1 MSMSTLR
8 VLVLEDQPVQ
18 RRYAVALLAQ
28 LGCTRI
34 LEASDGC
41 EALQLLETSGP
52 VDIAFCDICMDG
64 MDGITFMRRASQRH
78 ALKSVVITSSIAA
91 ELRQAISGMATLLG
105 LRVLGQLCKPLYEQD
120 VKRLVGKYLD
130 HNPRNPYPLHVADE
144 SNEHQVLSA
153 LENGELE
160 VYFQPKF
167 DIRTL
172 QVTSVEALAR
182 WNHPERG
189 ILAPTAFIPALE
201 RHGLLDSL
209 LYRQV
214 DQCLTLRKAALAKQ
228 LSITFAVNVNAGQF
242 ANPQMSAHIA
252 LLLKRFD
259 APGSSLS
266 FEMTETGTLD
276 PGSLSVENMVRLRM
290 MGCGLSI
297 DDFGGGYSSLQRLC
311 SLPFNEIKIEA
322 EFIRDLSSEPRSRAA
337 ISSVLSLAREL
348 NIGVVIEGIET
359 TEQRDI
365 LLNLGCETGQG
376 YLLARPMPAHQLLPW
391 LIDRNVATQR
401 SLMTYS
407 TGHSPLPRP

>member
-1 MSMSTLR
+1 MPLSTLR
-8 VLVLEDQPVQ
+8 VLILEDQPVQ
-18 RRYAVALLAQ
+18 RRYAVTLLAH

-34 LEASDGC
+34 LEASDGW
-41 EALQLLETSGP
+41 EALQLLESNGP
-52 VDIAFCDICMDG
+52 VDIAFCDICMEG
-64 MDGITFMRRASQRH
+64 MDGITFLRRASQRH
-78 ALKSVVITSSIAA
+78 ALKSVVITSSIA
-91 ELRQAISGMATLLG
+91 LDVRQAISHMATLLG
-105 LRVLGQLCKPLYEQD
+105 LRVLGQLCKPLHEHEL
-120 VKRLVGKYLD
+120 KRLAGKYLD
-130 HNPRNPYPLHVADE
+130 DDSHPACPLHVAGE
-144 SNEHQVLSA
+144 TNEHQVLSA

-160 VYFQPKF
+160 VFYQPKF

-189 ILAPTAFIPALE
+189 ILAPASFIPVLE
-201 RHGLLDSL
+201 RHGLMDSL
-209 LYRQV
+209 LYRQI
-214 DQCLTLRKAALAKQ
+214 DHCLTLRKQALASEVS
-228 LSITFAVNVNAGQF
+228 LTFAVNVNASQF
-242 ANPQMSAHIA
+242 ANPQMSAHVA

-276 PGSLSVENMVRLRM
+276 PGSISLENMVRLRM

-311 SLPFNEIKIEA
+311 SLPFNEIKIQA

-359 TEQRDI
+359 VEQRDI
-365 LLNLGCETGQG
+365 LITLGCETGQG
-376 YLLARPMPAHQLLPW
+376 YLLARPMPAHTLLPW
-391 LIDRNVATQR
+391 LIGRNAITQR
-401 SLMTYS
+401 L
-407 TGHSPLPRP
+407 G

>member
-1 MSMSTLR
+1 MPLSTLR
-8 VLVLEDQPVQ
+8 VLILEDQPVQ
-18 RRYAVALLAQ
+18 RRYAVTLLAH

-34 LEASDGC
+34 LEASDGG
-41 EALQLLETSGP
+41 EALQLLQSNGP
-52 VDIAFCDICMDG
+52 VDIAFCDICMEG
-64 MDGITFMRRASQRH
+64 MDGITFLRRASQRH
-78 ALKSVVITSSIAA
+78 ALKSVVITSSIA
-91 ELRQAISGMATLLG
+91 LDVRQAISHMATLLG
-105 LRVLGQLCKPLYEQD
+105 LRVLGQLCKPLHEHEL
-120 VKRLVGKYLD
+120 KRLAGKYLD
-130 HNPRNPYPLHVADE
+130 DDSHPACPLHVAGE
-144 SNEHQVLSA
+144 TNEHQVLSA

-160 VYFQPKF
+160 VFYQPKF

-189 ILAPTAFIPALE
+189 ILAPASFIPVLE
-201 RHGLLDSL
+201 RHGLMDSL
-209 LYRQV
+209 LYRQI
-214 DQCLTLRKAALAKQ
+214 DHCLTLRKQALASEVS
-228 LSITFAVNVNAGQF
+228 LTFAVNVNASQF
-242 ANPQMSAHIA
+242 ANPQMSAHVA

-276 PGSLSVENMVRLRM
+276 PGSISLENMVRLRM

-311 SLPFNEIKIEA
+311 SLPFNEIKIQA

-359 TEQRDI
+359 VEQRDI
-365 LLNLGCETGQG
+365 LITLGCETGQG
-376 YLLARPMPAHQLLPW
+376 YLLARPMPAHTLLPW
-391 LIDRNVATQR
+391 LIGRKAITQR
-401 SLMTYS
+401 L
-407 TGHSPLPRP
+407 G

>member
-1 MSMSTLR
+1 MPLSTLR
-8 VLVLEDQPVQ
+8 VLILEDQPVQ
-18 RRYAVALLAQ
+18 RRYAVTLLAH

-34 LEASDGC
+34 IEASDGW
-41 EALQLLETSGP
+41 EALQLLESNGP
-52 VDIAFCDICMDG
+52 VDIAFCDICMEG
-64 MDGITFMRRASQRH
+64 MDGITFLRRASQRH
-78 ALKSVVITSSIAA
+78 ALKSVVITSSIA
-91 ELRQAISGMATLLG
+91 LDVRQAISHMATLLG
-105 LRVLGQLCKPLYEQD
+105 LRVLGQLCKPLHEHEL
-120 VKRLVGKYLD
+120 KRLAGKYLD
-130 HNPRNPYPLHVADE
+130 DDSHPACPLHVAGE
-144 SNEHQVLSA
+144 TNEHQVLSA

-160 VYFQPKF
+160 VFYQPKF

-189 ILAPTAFIPALE
+189 ILAPASFIPVLE
-201 RHGLLDSL
+201 RHGLMDSL
-209 LYRQV
+209 LYRQI
-214 DQCLTLRKAALAKQ
+214 DHCLTLRKQALASEVS
-228 LSITFAVNVNAGQF
+228 LTFAVNVNASQF
-242 ANPQMSAHIA
+242 ANPQMSAHVA

-276 PGSLSVENMVRLRM
+276 PGSISLENMVRLRM

-311 SLPFNEIKIEA
+311 SLPFNEIKIQA

-359 TEQRDI
+359 VEQRDI
-365 LLNLGCETGQG
+365 LITLGCETGQG
-376 YLLARPMPAHQLLPW
+376 YLLARPMPAHTLLPW
-391 LIDRNVATQR
+391 LIGRKAITQR
-401 SLMTYS
+401 L
-407 TGHSPLPRP
+407 G

>member
-1 MSMSTLR
+1 MPLSTLR
-8 VLVLEDQPVQ
+8 VLILEDQPVQ
-18 RRYAVALLAQ
+18 RRYAVTLLAH

-34 LEASDGC
+34 LEASDGW
-41 EALQLLETSGP
+41 EALQLLESNGP
-52 VDIAFCDICMDG
+52 VDIAFCDICMEG
-64 MDGITFMRRASQRH
+64 MDGITFLRRASQRH
-78 ALKSVVITSSIAA
+78 ALKSVVITSSIA
-91 ELRQAISGMATLLG
+91 LDVRQAISHMATLLG
-105 LRVLGQLCKPLYEQD
+105 LRVLGQLCKPLHEHEL
-120 VKRLVGKYLD
+120 KRLAGRYLD
-130 HNPRNPYPLHVADE
+130 DDSHPACPLHVAGE
-144 SNEHQVLSA
+144 TNEHQVLSA

-160 VYFQPKF
+160 VFYQPKF

-189 ILAPTAFIPALE
+189 ILAPASFIPVLE
-201 RHGLLDSL
+201 RHGLMDSL
-209 LYRQV
+209 LYRQI
-214 DQCLTLRKAALAKQ
+214 DHCLTLRKQALASEVS
-228 LSITFAVNVNAGQF
+228 LTFAVNVNASQF
-242 ANPQMSAHIA
+242 ANPQMSAHVA

-276 PGSLSVENMVRLRM
+276 PGSISLENMVRLRM

-311 SLPFNEIKIEA
+311 SLPFNEIKIQA

-359 TEQRDI
+359 VEQRDI
-365 LLNLGCETGQG
+365 LITLGCETGQG
-376 YLLARPMPAHQLLPW
+376 YLLARPMPAHTLLPW
-391 LIDRNVATQR
+391 LIGRNAITQR
-401 SLMTYS
+401 L
-407 TGHSPLPRP
+407 G

>member
-1 MSMSTLR
+1 MPLSTLR
-8 VLVLEDQPVQ
+8 VLILEDQPVQ
-18 RRYAVALLAQ
+18 RRYAVTLLAH

-34 LEASDGC
+34 LEASDGW
-41 EALQLLETSGP
+41 EALQLLESNGP
-52 VDIAFCDICMDG
+52 VDIAFCDICMEG
-64 MDGITFMRRASQRH
+64 MDGITFLRRASQRH
-78 ALKSVVITSSIAA
+78 ALKSVVITSSIA
-91 ELRQAISGMATLLG
+91 LDVRQAISHMATLLG
-105 LRVLGQLCKPLYEQD
+105 LRVLGQLCKPLHEHEL
-120 VKRLVGKYLD
+120 KRLAGKYLD
-130 HNPRNPYPLHVADE
+130 DDSHPACPLHVAGE
-144 SNEHQVLSA
+144 TNEHQVLSA

-160 VYFQPKF
+160 VFYQPKF

-189 ILAPTAFIPALE
+189 ILAPGSFIPVLE
-201 RHGLLDSL
+201 RHGLMDSL
-209 LYRQV
+209 LYRQI
-214 DQCLTLRKAALAKQ
+214 DHCLTLRKQALASEVS
-228 LSITFAVNVNAGQF
+228 LTFAVNVNASQF
-242 ANPQMSAHIA
+242 ANPQMSAHVA

-276 PGSLSVENMVRLRM
+276 PGSISLENMVRLRM

-311 SLPFNEIKIEA
+311 SLPFNEIKIQA

-359 TEQRDI
+359 VEQRDI
-365 LLNLGCETGQG
+365 LITLGCETGQG
-376 YLLARPMPAHQLLPW
+376 YLLTRPMPAHTLLPW
-391 LIDRNVATQR
+391 LIGRNAITQR
-401 SLMTYS
+401 L
-407 TGHSPLPRP
+407 G

>member
-8 VLVLEDQPVQ
+8 VLVLEDHPVQ
-18 RRYAVALLAQ
+18 RSYAVALLAY
-28 LGCTRI
+28 LGCKRI

-41 EALQLLETSGP
+41 EALQLLECHGA
-52 VDIAFCDICMDG
+52 VDIAFCDICMNG

-78 ALKSVVITSSIAA
+78 ALKSVVITSSIAPD
-91 ELRQAISGMATLLG
+91 LRHTISGMATLLG

-120 VKRLVGKYLD
+120 LKRLVSKYHGPNL
-130 HNPRNPYPLHVADE
+130 HNPYPLHVADE
-144 SNEHQVLSA
+144 NNEHQVLSA

-160 VYFQPKF
+160 VFYQPKF

-172 QVTSVEALAR
+172 EVTAVEALAR

-189 ILAPTAFIPALE
+189 ILTPASFIPVLE
-201 RHGLLDSL
+201 RYGLLDSL

-214 DQCLTLRKAALAKQ
+214 DQCLTLRTAALANQ
-228 LSITFAVNVNAGQF
+228 LSLTFAVNVNSSQF

-252 LLLKRFD
+252 LLLKRFN

-276 PGSLSVENMVRLRM
+276 PGSLSLENMVRLRM

-297 DDFGGGYSSLQRLC
+297 DDFGCGYSSLQRLC
-311 SLPFNEIKIEA
+311 SLPFNELKIEA
-322 EFIRDLSSEPRSRAA
+322 EFVRDLSSEPRSRAA

-348 NIGVVIEGIET
+348 NMGVVIEGIET
-359 TEQRDI
+359 PEQRDI

-376 YLLARPMPAHQLLPW
+376 YLLARPMPADNLLQW
-391 LIDRNVATQR
+391 LMDRNAAKHR
-401 SLMTYS
+401 SS
-407 TGHSPLPRP
+407 

>member
-1 MSMSTLR
+1 MPLSTLR
-8 VLVLEDQPVQ
+8 VLILEDQPVQ
-18 RRYAVALLAQ
+18 RRYAVTLLAH

-34 LEASDGC
+34 IEASDGW
-41 EALQLLETSGP
+41 EALQLLESNGP
-52 VDIAFCDICMDG
+52 VDIAFCDICMEG
-64 MDGITFMRRASQRH
+64 MDGITFLRRASQRH
-78 ALKSVVITSSIAA
+78 ALKSVVITSSIA
-91 ELRQAISGMATLLG
+91 LDVRQAISHMATLLG
-105 LRVLGQLCKPLYEQD
+105 LRVLGQLCKPLHEHEL
-120 VKRLVGKYLD
+120 KRLAGKYLD
-130 HNPRNPYPLHVADE
+130 DDSHPACPLHVAGE
-144 SNEHQVLSA
+144 TNEHQVLSA

-160 VYFQPKF
+160 VFYQPKF

-189 ILAPTAFIPALE
+189 ILAPASFIPVLE
-201 RHGLLDSL
+201 RHGLMDSL
-209 LYRQV
+209 LYRQI
-214 DQCLTLRKAALAKQ
+214 DHCLTLRKQALASEVS
-228 LSITFAVNVNAGQF
+228 LTFAVNVNASQF
-242 ANPQMSAHIA
+242 ANPQMSAHVA

-276 PGSLSVENMVRLRM
+276 PGSISLENMVRLRM

-311 SLPFNEIKIEA
+311 SLPFNEIKIQA

-359 TEQRDI
+359 VEQRDTLI
-365 LLNLGCETGQG
+365 TLGCETGQG
-376 YLLARPMPAHQLLPW
+376 YLLARPMPAHTLLPW
-391 LIDRNVATQR
+391 LIGRNAITQR
-401 SLMTYS
+401 L
-407 TGHSPLPRP
+407 G

>member
-1 MSMSTLR
+1 MPLSTLR
-8 VLVLEDQPVQ
+8 VLILEDQPVQ
-18 RRYAVALLAQ
+18 RRYAVTLLAH

-34 LEASDGC
+34 IEASDGW
-41 EALQLLETSGP
+41 EALQLLESNGP
-52 VDIAFCDICMDG
+52 VDIAFCDICMEG
-64 MDGITFMRRASQRH
+64 MDGITFLRRASQRH
-78 ALKSVVITSSIAA
+78 ALKSVVISSSIA
-91 ELRQAISGMATLLG
+91 LDVRQAISHMATLLG
-105 LRVLGQLCKPLYEQD
+105 LRVLGQLCKPLHEHEL
-120 VKRLVGKYLD
+120 KRLAGKYLD
-130 HNPRNPYPLHVADE
+130 DDSHPACPLHVAGE
-144 SNEHQVLSA
+144 TNEHQVLSA

-160 VYFQPKF
+160 VFYQPKF

-189 ILAPTAFIPALE
+189 ILAPASFIPVLE
-201 RHGLLDSL
+201 RHGLMDSL
-209 LYRQV
+209 LYRQI
-214 DQCLTLRKAALAKQ
+214 DHCLTLRMQALASEVS
-228 LSITFAVNVNAGQF
+228 LTFAVNVNASQF
-242 ANPQMSAHIA
+242 ANPQMSAHVA

-276 PGSLSVENMVRLRM
+276 PGSISLENMVRLRM

-311 SLPFNEIKIEA
+311 SLPFNEIKIQA

-359 TEQRDI
+359 VEQRDI
-365 LLNLGCETGQG
+365 LITLGCETGQG
-376 YLLARPMPAHQLLPW
+376 YLLARPMPAHTLLPW
-391 LIDRNVATQR
+391 LIGRNAITQR
-401 SLMTYS
+401 L
-407 TGHSPLPRP
+407 G

>member
-1 MSMSTLR
+1 MPLSTLR
-8 VLVLEDQPVQ
+8 VLILEDQPVQ
-18 RRYAVALLAQ
+18 RRYAVTLLAH

-34 LEASDGC
+34 IEASDGW
-41 EALQLLETSGP
+41 EALQLLESNGP
-52 VDIAFCDICMDG
+52 VDIAFCDICMEG
-64 MDGITFMRRASQRH
+64 MDGITFLRRASQRH
-78 ALKSVVITSSIAA
+78 ALKSVVISSSIA
-91 ELRQAISGMATLLG
+91 LDVRQAISHMATLLG
-105 LRVLGQLCKPLYEQD
+105 LRVLGQLCKPLHEHEL
-120 VKRLVGKYLD
+120 KRLAGKYLD
-130 HNPRNPYPLHVADE
+130 DDSHPACPLHVAGE
-144 SNEHQVLSA
+144 TNEHQVLSA

-160 VYFQPKF
+160 VFYQPKF

-189 ILAPTAFIPALE
+189 ILAPASFIPVLE
-201 RHGLLDSL
+201 RHGLMDSL
-209 LYRQV
+209 LYRQI
-214 DQCLTLRKAALAKQ
+214 DHCLTLRMQALASEVS
-228 LSITFAVNVNAGQF
+228 LTFAVNVNASQF
-242 ANPQMSAHIA
+242 ANPQMSAHVA

-276 PGSLSVENMVRLRM
+276 PGSISLENMVRLRM

-311 SLPFNEIKIEA
+311 SLPFNEIKIQA

-359 TEQRDI
+359 VEQRDI
-365 LLNLGCETGQG
+365 LINLGCETGQG
-376 YLLARPMPAHQLLPW
+376 YLLARPMPAHTLLPW
-391 LIDRNVATQR
+391 LIGRNAITQR
-401 SLMTYS
+401 L
-407 TGHSPLPRP
+407 G

>member
-18 RRYAVALLAQ
+18 RRYAVALLAH

-41 EALQLLETSGP
+41 EALQLLEGHGP
-52 VDIAFCDICMDG
+52 VDIAFCDICMTG
-64 MDGITFMRRASQRH
+64 MDGMTFMRRASQRH
-78 ALKSVVITSSIAA
+78 ALKSVVITSSIAPD
-91 ELRQAISGMATLLG
+91 LRQAISGMATLLG
-105 LRVLGQLCKPLYEQD
+105 LRVLGQLCKPLYEHD
-120 VKRLVGKYLD
+120 VKRLVSKYLD
-130 HNPRNPYPLHVADE
+130 HDPRNPYPLHVADE
-144 SNEHQVLSA
+144 NNEHQVLRA

-160 VYFQPKF
+160 VFYQPKF

-189 ILAPTAFIPALE
+189 ILTPASFIPVLE

-214 DQCLTLRKAALAKQ
+214 DQCLTLRKAALANR
-228 LSITFAVNVNAGQF
+228 LSLTFAVNVNASQF
-242 ANPQMSAHIA
+242 ANPQMSTHIA

-259 APGSSLS
+259 APGACLS

-276 PGSLSVENMVRLRM
+276 PGSLSLENMVRLRM

-311 SLPFNEIKIEA
+311 RLPFNEIKIDA
-322 EFIRDLSSEPRSRAA
+322 EFVRDLSSEPRSRAA

-359 TEQRDI
+359 PEQRDI
-365 LLNLGCETGQG
+365 LLHLGCETGQG
-376 YLLARPMPAHQLLPW
+376 YLLARPMPAHNLLPW
-391 LIDRNVATQR
+391 LIDRNAATQR
-401 SLMTYS
+401 SPGMHGM
-407 TGHSPLPRP
+407 GHSPLPHL